1 MTESIS
7 YLEALFLT
15 LLNISKVVRSWMV
28 RLRGK
33 RNIRKVLVESREGKK
48 PLGRQRIRWE
58 DNIKINVCEMG
69 CGART
74 ESI

>member
-15 LLNISKVVRSWMV
+15 LLNISKVVRSWRV

-48 PLGRQRIRWE
+48 PLGISKRRW
-58 DNIKINVCEMG
+58 
-69 CGART
+69 
-74 ESI
+74 